1 MLNFAPQEI
10 RERARSYACL
20 IRYSNDTLLMPNKP
34 KQNMQETDDK
44 KQVISDKTDKT
55 SDSGQH
61 KADKQ
66 KNEKIIV
73 EV

>member
-1 MLNFAPQEI
+1 MLNFAPQENT

-20 IRYSNDTLLMPNKP
+20 KRCSNNTLLIQTNI
-34 KQNMQETDDK
+34 KQTCKKQTDK
-44 KQVISDKTDKT
+44 KQVISDKT